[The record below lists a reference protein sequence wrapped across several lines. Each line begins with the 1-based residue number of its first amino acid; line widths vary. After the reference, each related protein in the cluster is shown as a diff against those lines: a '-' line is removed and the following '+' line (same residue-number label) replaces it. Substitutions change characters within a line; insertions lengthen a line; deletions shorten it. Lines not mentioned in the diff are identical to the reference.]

1 MVTSGIKFY
10 DLLDVSVSQGDHIT
24 LVREPYNARDSNC
37 VAVFLRGGTMLGHI
51 AKEAAEWVSPM
62 LLGPF
67 RITG

>member
-1 MVTSGIKFY
+1 MVASGIKFY
-10 DLLDVSVSQGDHIT
+10 DLLDVSVSQGDRIS

-37 VAVFLRGGTMLGHI
+37 VAVFSRGRTMLGHI
-51 AKEAAEWVSPM
+51 AKEVAEWVSPM